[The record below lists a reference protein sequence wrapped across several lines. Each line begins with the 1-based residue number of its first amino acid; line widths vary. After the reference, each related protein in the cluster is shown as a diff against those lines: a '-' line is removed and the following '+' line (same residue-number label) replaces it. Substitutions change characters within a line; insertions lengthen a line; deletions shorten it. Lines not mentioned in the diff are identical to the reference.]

1 MNTSTETTIKY
12 ENEIIFSS
20 VFTNISYAEK
30 IINNINDNYPIPDIL
45 SGNILLALSEAI
57 NNAIVHGNKFN
68 KDKLVYVLYKVTNQQ
83 LIIEVKD
90 EGEGFNP
97 NELPDPTSPD
107 NLEKLYGRGV
117 FLIISLSDKTEFEYQ
132 DGQIV
137 RMFFNLQI

>member
-1 MNTSTETTIKY
+1 MNTSTESNIKF

-30 IINNINDNYPIPDIL
+30 IINNINENYTIPDIL
-45 SGNILLALSEAI
+45 SGNILLALSETI

-68 KDKLVYVLYKVTNQQ
+68 KDKLVYVSYKITTQQ

-137 RMFFNLQI
+137 RMFFNLLI